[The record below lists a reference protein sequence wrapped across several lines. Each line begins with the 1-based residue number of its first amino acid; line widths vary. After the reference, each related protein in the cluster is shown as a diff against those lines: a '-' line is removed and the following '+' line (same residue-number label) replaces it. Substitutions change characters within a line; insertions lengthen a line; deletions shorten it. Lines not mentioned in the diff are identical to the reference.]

1 MMLAICLQVDGHYSG
16 NYKSPM
22 EYIHDAPPIKVHGSI
37 VASFG
42 CAPVSPS
49 PDLPQILYLN
59 VLRSLVV
66 FCTTERFGLKN
77 CKGLIC
83 CLLIAAD
90 DPALG
95 APVEYIDLRGTSYDN
110 PMVCKY
116 TGQGARISDPV
127 SCAWHKHWK
136 YDTMTHII
144 NCSQCVAHIRQQ
156 LMCAWPCR

>member
-1 MMLAICLQVDGHYSG
+1 MGITPATTSHPWSTSMMRHPSKCT
-16 NYKSPM
+16 
-22 EYIHDAPPIKVHGSI
+22 APLWRLLDVRQFPP
-37 VASFG
+37 AR
-42 CAPVSPS
+42 
-49 PDLPQILYLN
+49 DLPQILYLN

-66 FCTTERFGLKN
+66 LCTTERFGLKN